1 MFSIIETCMINER
14 TGFKGFFF
22 LMFASYSGYVMF
34 RNVYLQEIGM
44 SGTQMG
50 IIGFLFPLF
59 TMLAQPLWG
68 FVADWKH
75 ASKLIL
81 YVSAI
86 VSGFSIL
93 VYPLAPSL
101 SNTFLVV
108 AVGTALFASF
118 RAPAMPI
125 ANALVLSTGLS
136 YEGVRA
142 YGSIA
147 FGITGLAVG
156 FLIGVFVTELVFYIF
171 TTGMVLVVALLFFL
185 PVKDSD
191 DALDTDLNLTAIRQL
206 LDRQF
211 ALLLL
216 AAFCIGLMTP
226 AGSAFFSVYIREIGQ
241 ADSITGMAWLVKTIG
256 ETVAFMYIAHRGGS
270 YRRLMALGGLLYS
283 STYVVLLLTVD
294 VRVVIVAQLMLG
306 VGYALFNLASVNLAH
321 YLSTKALKSTAQSLL
336 MVGGASA
343 GTGIGELLTGILV
356 DLVGVQQMYG
366 YVAGLGLLV
375 ALISLR
381 IAGQEHD
388 TSGTTDSELDIQG
401 E

>member
-1 MFSIIETCMINER
+1 MITDR
-14 TGFKGFFF
+14 TGFKVFFF

-50 IIGFLFPLF
+50 IVGFLFPLF
-59 TMLAQPLWG
+59 TMLSQPLWG
-68 FVADWKH
+68 FIADWKQV
-75 ASKLIL
+75 SKLIL
-81 YVSAI
+81 YISAI
-86 VSGFSIL
+86 VSGLAIL
-93 VYPLAPSL
+93 VYPLAPLL
-101 SNTFLVV
+101 SNTFLAVSV
-108 AVGTALFASF
+108 ATALFATF

-147 FGITGLAVG
+147 FGLAGLVIG
-156 FLIGVFVTELVFYIF
+156 YLIGIFATELVFYVF
-171 TTGMVLVVALLFFL
+171 TAGMVLVVILLTVL
-185 PVKDSD
+185 PVEDSES
-191 DALDTDLNLTAIRQL
+191 ALETDLSLAEVRQL

-211 ALLLL
+211 GLLLL

-226 AGSAFFSVYIREIGQ
+226 AGSAFFSVYVREIGQ

-256 ETVAFMYIAHRGGS
+256 EAAAFFYVARRGGS
-270 YRRLMALGGLLYS
+270 YRRLMALGGLLYA

-294 VRVVIVAQLMLG
+294 VRYVVLAQFMLG
-306 VGYALFNLASVNLAH
+306 IGYALFNLASVNLAH
-321 YLSTKALKSTAQSLL
+321 VISTEALKSTAQSLL

-343 GTGIGELLTGILV
+343 GIAVGELLTGVLV

-366 YVAGLGLLV
+366 YVAGLGLV
-375 ALISLR
+375 VTVVSLQLSTR
-381 IAGQEHD
+381 VQDAREPAD
-388 TSGTTDSELDIQG
+388 SGVDVRSE
-401 E
+401 